1 MTQSKGKVGPR
12 SVALVGTYLSGKTT
26 LLESLLA
33 AAGAIPRKGNTKDG
47 STVGDTSAE
56 ARAHA
61 MGVELNLGHANFMG
75 DEFAF
80 IDCPGSIEFLQQT
93 LDVLPIVDAAVVVC
107 DPDADKTGTLKPILK
122 VLDDG
127 RIPHFIFVNKI
138 DKAAGAIDELLA
150 VLQKESEKPLVL
162 RQIPIVSGEHVTGFV
177 DLALERAYH
186 YKLHAPSEQVDLKGD
201 LAETEKAARYQM
213 LERLADHD
221 DKLMEKLLEDAVPE
235 RQEVVDGLARELS
248 EGLIV
253 PVLLG
258 SALNDNGIR
267 RLWKALRHEVPGI
280 AETRMRIGYEP
291 KGAAAYVFKTIH
303 TGHGGKLNV
312 ARVLSGAIKDGE
324 TLKTADGRES
334 RLSGLSVLQGT
345 HQDKRTEAKEGETV
359 ALGRMDPIKTGDT
372 LGNDA
377 RNPPKALARPAIL
390 TPVYHVAVLVK
401 DRKDEARM
409 SAAVAKLIEEDPSI
423 VLTHVQDTHETLLSG
438 QGEMH
443 LRIARERM
451 KSRFGVDL
459 DMHPPKIPYK
469 EAIRKSVTQRGRHK
483 KQSGGHGQFGDV
495 VVDISPL
502 PRGSGFVFTD
512 SITGGVVPKNYIPA
526 VEAGVKDYL
535 DKGPLGF
542 PVVDVAVNLKDGSY
556 HDVDSSDMAFRT
568 AGRIAMQEGMP
579 QCSPVL
585 LEPIMHVEI
594 FVPSHSTPKIN
605 QIVTGRRGQLM
616 GFDAR
621 PGWTGWDVIFAQMP
635 QAELQDLIIELRSVT
650 AGAGTFTAKFD
661 HLQELTGRLADNVLK
676 AREEAAAAA
685 Q

>member
-1 MTQSKGKVGPR
+1 MTQVKGKVGPR

-33 AAGAIPRKGNTKDG
+33 TAGAIPRKGEVKDG
-47 STVGDTSAE
+47 SALGDSSPE
-56 ARAHA
+56 ARAHG
-61 MGVELNLGHANFMG
+61 MGVEINMAHATFKG
-75 DEFAF
+75 DEFTF

-93 LDVLPIVDAAVVVC
+93 LDALPVVDAAIVVC
-107 DPDADKTGTLKPILK
+107 DPDTDKTGTLKPILK

-138 DKAAGAIDELLA
+138 DKASGAIETLRE

-186 YKLHAPSEQVDLKGD
+186 YKLHQPSVQVDLKGD
-201 LAETEKAARYQM
+201 LAEMEKTARYQM
-213 LERLADHD
+213 MERLADHD
-221 DKLMEKLLEDAVPE
+221 DHLMEVLLEDATPE
-235 RQEVVDGLARELS
+235 RQEIVDGLARELS

-280 AETRMRIGYEP
+280 AVTRARLGYQSKTP
-291 KGAAAYVFKTIH
+291 AAYVFKTIH
-303 TGHGGKLNV
+303 TSHGGKLSL
-312 ARVLSGAIKDGE
+312 ARVMTGTIKDGE
-324 TLKTADGRES
+324 TLQAADGREA
-334 RLSGLSVLQGT
+334 RLSGLSLLQGMA
-345 HQDKRTEAKEGETV
+345 QEKRAEAKEGDTV
-359 ALGRMDPIKTGDT
+359 ALGRLEPIHTGDT
-372 LGNDA
+372 LGSDRA
-377 RNPPKALARPAIL
+377 PPKPMPKPQRL
-390 TPVYHVAVLVK
+390 TPVFHVAIAVK
-401 DRKDEARM
+401 DRKDEVKM
-409 SAAVAKLIEEDPSI
+409 SSAMAKLIEEDSSLI
-423 VLTHVQDTHETLLSG
+423 LTHVQDTHETVLSG

-443 LRIARERM
+443 LRITREKL
-451 KSRFGVDL
+451 KSKYGL
-459 DMHPPKIPYK
+459 EIELQPPRIPYK
-469 EAIRKSVTQRGRHK
+469 EAIRKPVTQRGRHK

-502 PRGSGFVFTD
+502 PRGSGFVFTETV
-512 SITGGVVPKNYIPA
+512 SGGAVPRNYFGAI
-526 VEAGVKDYL
+526 EAGVRDYL

-579 QCSPVL
+579 QCAPVL
-585 LEPIMHVEI
+585 LEPIMQVEI
-594 FVPSHSTPKIN
+594 YVPSAATPKIN
-605 QIVTGRRGQLM
+605 QMVTGRRGQLM
-616 GFDAR
+616 GFDGR
-621 PGWTGWDVIFAQMP
+621 QGWPGWDVVFAQVP
-635 QAELQDLIIELRSVT
+635 QAELQNFIVELRSVT
-650 AGAGTFTAKFD
+650 AGAGTFSATFD

-676 AREEAAAAA
+676 AREEAVAAAS
-685 Q
+685 